1 MRICIIDKAPSRNK
15 YSDYFKFDLEIFHM
29 SSVPVPKLLKR
40 DVDLVIDLDEYD
52 FVILV
57 GSEAAKEYAKISSV
71 TNYAGQ
77 LMLDKFICISN
88 PGILHFK
95 PEGKEAFKRAVD
107 RIHKYVSGDIK
118 PVKDSGEYL
127 GIANSDKAL
136 KFLKEVLANAEGYV
150 TWDTETTCLYPRD
163 GYVLGLSM
171 SYKSKHGAYISTDCL
186 DEECMEVLRDII
198 STHSAVFHNM
208 KFDIKMIEYHLGL
221 KFDRSKVHDTM
232 CMHYVLDENESHGLK
247 ALALKYTDYGDYDAE
262 LDDFKKSYCAKTGLS
277 TDSFTYD
284 LIPFDIISKYACLT
298 HDSLVFMAD
307 GTKKTIGELVRSK
320 STDKVLSYNET
331 TGIYEANSIS
341 GWIKQSHKTKEWYS
355 LVIGMYTTE
364 TVLGSGIYKG
374 PKFTADHKVL
384 LNTGWAEVSNVVPGD
399 RILSRELDLSTD
411 SYQILY
417 GSLLGDGRF
426 DSRNSSGAGI
436 MVSQAAS
443 HKLYAEF
450 KAQALNCSR
459 LKIVTASSQGKK
471 QDMYEYSSEYSLLY
485 TDLFRSTT
493 FREGTSRQKPE
504 ITVDFCNNLT
514 LKALAIWYMDDG
526 NLAEHT
532 PRIWSRSSSSNERT
546 LMLKCMEDLGLTGA
560 RFFEDASKN
569 NQFFVWSTEFQD
581 NFFSLLAP
589 YMHPDCA
596 YKIPEKYV
604 HLVGTYFWETTSKDL
619 YYSII
624 YSKVQWNPPVTKRG
638 YSTKWCINVENNH
651 NFFTDAG
658 LVHNCI
664 DTAVTFDLFHKF
676 WPIIQKNAK
685 ILNVYNTLMIPG
697 TLFLMD
703 MEEVGIPIS
712 RERMTQAETYLDK
725 WILEAKEEIYTFDAV
740 KQFEADAGIIFN
752 PNSVQQLRKVLFDY
766 VKLSP
771 VQGKLT
777 ATGAISTDAEVLKE
791 LSEQHPL
798 PAAILKVRQLGKIKS
813 TYISKIL
820 PELDKDGRI
829 RTNFNLIFTTSGRLS
844 SSGKFNAQQI
854 PRDNP
859 IIKGCIVAP
868 EGYKIVNQD
877 LKTGEVY
884 YAAVLSGDKNLQKVF
899 TTGGDF
905 HSTIAKSVFDLDCA
919 VEDVKELFG
928 DSRQAAKAITFSILY
943 GAGPTKV
950 AATVTKETGEYYSL
964 DRAKEDISSYYAKF
978 NKLKSWLKSRKE
990 FIEANGYTYSFT
1002 GRKRRLINVF
1012 SSDKGIAAHEVRSGI
1027 NSEVQSLCSD
1037 INLLA
1042 AIDTA
1047 NELVAKKLDAKI
1059 FALIHDSIVAIAKD
1073 EDVAEYCEIVKRNTQ
1088 KDRGCS
1094 IPGSPI
1100 GVDQDVGQDY
1110 AFGDFQDYYKLE
1122 NGTLSLAEKD
1132 EDA

>member
-1 MRICIIDKAPSRNK
+1 MKIAIIDKAPSRNN
-15 YSDYFKFDLEIFHM
+15 YADHFKFDFELFHM
-29 SSVPVPKLLKR
+29 SSVPVPKLLKK
-40 DVDLVIDLDEYD
+40 DVDLVVDLDEYTY
-52 FVILV
+52 VILV

-77 LMLDKFICISN
+77 LMHDKFICISN

-118 PVKDSGEYL
+118 PLKESGEYL
-127 GIANSDKAL
+127 GIANSEKAL

-186 DEECMEVLRDII
+186 DEECMVVLRDII
-198 STHSAVFHNM
+198 SSHSAVFHNM

-221 KFDRSKVHDTM
+221 RFNRSRVHDTM
-232 CMHYVLDENESHGLK
+232 CMHYCLDENDSHGLK

-262 LDDFKKSYCAKTGLS
+262 LDDFKKAYCAKTGLS

-284 LIPFDIISKYACLT
+284 LIPFDIISKYA
-298 HDSLVFMAD
+298 A
-307 GTKKTIGELVRSK
+307 
-320 STDKVLSYNET
+320 
-331 TGIYEANSIS
+331 
-341 GWIKQSHKTKEWYS
+341 
-355 LVIGMYTTE
+355 
-364 TVLGSGIYKG
+364 
-374 PKFTADHKVL
+374 
-384 LNTGWAEVSNVVPGD
+384 
-399 RILSRELDLSTD
+399 
-411 SYQILY
+411 
-417 GSLLGDGRF
+417 
-426 DSRNSSGAGI
+426 
-436 MVSQAAS
+436 
-443 HKLYAEF
+443 
-450 KAQALNCSR
+450 
-459 LKIVTASSQGKK
+459 
-471 QDMYEYSSEYSLLY
+471 
-485 TDLFRSTT
+485 
-493 FREGTSRQKPE
+493 
-504 ITVDFCNNLT
+504 
-514 LKALAIWYMDDG
+514 
-526 NLAEHT
+526 
-532 PRIWSRSSSSNERT
+532 
-546 LMLKCMEDLGLTGA
+546 
-560 RFFEDASKN
+560 
-569 NQFFVWSTEFQD
+569 
-581 NFFSLLAP
+581 
-589 YMHPDCA
+589 
-596 YKIPEKYV
+596 
-604 HLVGTYFWETTSKDL
+604 
-619 YYSII
+619 
-624 YSKVQWNPPVTKRG
+624 
-638 YSTKWCINVENNH
+638 
-651 NFFTDAG
+651 
-658 LVHNCI
+658 I

-676 WPIIQKNAK
+676 WPLIQKNAK

-712 RERMTQAETYLDK
+712 RERMTQAEVYLDK
-725 WILEAKEEIYTFDAV
+725 WILEAKQEIYTFDAV
-740 KQFEADAGIIFN
+740 KQFEADTGVIFN

-868 EGYKIVNQD
+868 PGYKIVSQD
-877 LKTGEVY
+877 LTTAEMY
-884 YAAVLSGDKNLQKVF
+884 YAAVLSADKNLQKVF
-899 TTGGDF
+899 SSGGDF
-905 HSTIAKSVFDLDCA
+905 HSTIAKMVFDLVCDVA
-919 VEDVKELFG
+919 DVKKMFG
-928 DSRQAAKAITFSILY
+928 SMRQSAKAISFGILY
-943 GAGPTKV
+943 GSGPQKV
-950 AATVTKETGEYYSL
+950 SDTVSKATGEYYGV
-964 DRAKEDISSYYAKF
+964 DRAREDIKAYFEKF

-990 FIEANGYTYSFT
+990 FIEANGYTYSFF

-1012 SSDKGIAAHEVRSGI
+1012 STDKGIAAHEVRSGI
-1027 NSEVQSLCSD
+1027 NAEIQSIASD
-1037 INLLA
+1037 VNLLA

-1047 NELVAKKLDAKI
+1047 NEIKEKKLDAEI
-1059 FALIHDSIVAIAKD
+1059 FMLVHDSIVAVVKD
-1073 EDVAEYCEIVKRNTQ
+1073 ENVEEYCAILRKNTQ

-1100 GVDQDVGQDY
+1100 GVDQDIGQDY
-1110 AFGDFQDYYKLE
+1110 AFGDFEDYYKLE
-1122 NGTLSLAEKD
+1122 NGILSLTEKD
-1132 EDA
+1132 A